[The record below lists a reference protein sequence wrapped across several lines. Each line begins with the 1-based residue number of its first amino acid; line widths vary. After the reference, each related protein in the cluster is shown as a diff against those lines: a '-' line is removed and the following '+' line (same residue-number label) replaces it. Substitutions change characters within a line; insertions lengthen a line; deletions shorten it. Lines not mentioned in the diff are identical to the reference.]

1 MSIELLRCATA
12 VRKDNNIVP
21 FEELLSSDTLL
32 AEVGKAVCQ
41 KGWPWRFPDEL
52 RQELLRMHARWKKQK
67 FMSEDTRELVANT
80 PSAWIDESEDE
91 DDLFM
96 PSSKARSVASSKGK
110 SAASTEDDDDDDF
123 MPSSKAKRAA
133 SSKGKKVASSKGKS
147 AASTEDDDDDFMP
160 SSKAKRAASSKFNFN
175 LI

>member
-1 MSIELLRCATA
+1 MAGFSDNRSFPHAMSIQLLRCATA
-12 VRKDNNIVP
+12 VRRDNNIVP

-32 AEVGKAVCQ
+32 TEVGKAVCQ

-67 FMSEDTRELVANT
+67 FMSEDTRMLVGKA
-80 PSAWIDESEDE
+80 PSSWIDESEDE

-96 PSSKARSVASSKGK
+96 PSSKPRSVASSKGK
-110 SAASTEDDDDDDF
+110 SAASTEDDDDF

-133 SSKGKKVASSKGKS
+133 SSKGKKVASSKGK
-147 AASTEDDDDDFMP
+147 
-160 SSKAKRAASSKFNFN
+160 RAA
-175 LI
+175 

>member
-21 FEELLSSDTLL
+21 FEKLLSSDTLL

-67 FMSEDTRELVANT
+67 FLSEDIRELVANA
-80 PSAWIDESEDE
+80 PSSWIDESEDE

-96 PSSKARSVASSKGK
+96 PSSKPRS
-110 SAASTEDDDDDDF
+110 
-123 MPSSKAKRAA
+123 
-133 SSKGKKVASSKGKS
+133 VASSKGKS

-160 SSKAKRAASSKFNFN
+160 SSKAKRAASSKGKKVASSKGKRGASTEEDDDDFM
-175 LI
+175 

>member
-1 MSIELLRCATA
+1 
-12 VRKDNNIVP
+12 
-21 FEELLSSDTLL
+21 
-32 AEVGKAVCQ
+32 
-41 KGWPWRFPDEL
+41 
-52 RQELLRMHARWKKQK
+52 
-67 FMSEDTRELVANT
+67 MSEDTRELVANA
-80 PSAWIDESEDE
+80 PSSWIDESEDE

-96 PSSKARSVASSKGK
+96 PSSKPRSVASSKGK
-110 SAASTEDDDDDDF
+110 SVASTEDDDDF